1 MATSRGGPL
10 PHTTPPRLAYMYI
23 SASTHEAQR
32 QKRGGGRRGAR
43 AGLRRS
49 AARAGGG
56 AQVYA
61 VARRREH
68 LEPLAA
74 LGIRTGAF
82 DLSKAAAAAEAA
94 ERELGR
100 VDGLA
105 ITAGGWAP
113 GRLDETEEEVLDS
126 MLSVNL
132 RAHLWTVKSF
142 LKLMRPGSAVALV
155 TSIWG
160 PVKRS
165 PGALA
170 YTVSKAAA
178 APLVE
183 TLAAELLE
191 RGIRVNGVAPGAMAR
206 EAEAAKLGAPA
217 APPEYVADVVLWLL
231 TDEARWVTGALIPV
245 GGGRRLITP

>member
-1 MATSRGGPL
+1 
-10 PHTTPPRLAYMYI
+10 
-23 SASTHEAQR
+23 
-32 QKRGGGRRGAR
+32 
-43 AGLRRS
+43 
-49 AARAGGG
+49 
-56 AQVYA
+56 

-74 LGIRTGAF
+74 LGIKTGAF
-82 DLSKAAAAAEAA
+82 DLSKPEGAAAAAEAV
-94 ERELGR
+94 EKELGR

-105 ITAGGWAP
+105 ITVGGWTP
-113 GRLDETEEEVLDS
+113 GRLEETEEEVLNS

-132 RAHLWTVKSF
+132 RAHLWTVKFF
-142 LKLMRPGSAVALV
+142 LKLMRPGSAVVLV

-160 PVKRS
+160 PIKRS

-178 APLVE
+178 AALVE

-191 RGIRVNGVAPGAMAR
+191 RGIRVNGVAPGAMSR
-206 EAEAAKLGAPA
+206 EAEVAKLGAPA
-217 APPEYVADVVLWLL
+217 APPEHVADVVLWLL

-245 GGGRRLITP
+245 DGGRRLITP

>member
-1 MATSRGGPL
+1 MRLSGRNVVVAGAGPGL
-10 PHTTPPRLAYMYI
+10 G
-23 SASTHEAQR
+23 SAVA
-32 QKRGGGRRGAR
+32 RRA
-43 AGLRRS
+43 LEE
-49 AARAGGG
+49 G

-74 LGIRTGAF
+74 LGIWTGAF
-82 DLSKAAAAAEAA
+82 DLSKPEGAAAAAETA
-94 ERELGR
+94 ERVLGR
-100 VDGLA
+100 VDGLV

-113 GRLDETEEEVLDS
+113 GRLEETEEEILDS

-142 LKLMRPGSAVALV
+142 LKLMRPGSAVVLV

-160 PVKRS
+160 PIKRS

-178 APLVE
+178 AALVE
-183 TLAAELLE
+183 TLAAELLD
-191 RGIRVNGVAPGAMAR
+191 RGVRVNGVAPGAMSR
-206 EAEAAKLGAPA
+206 EAEAARLGAPA
-217 APPEYVADVVLWLL
+217 APPEHVADVVLWLL

-245 GGGRRLITP
+245 DGGRRLITP

>member
-1 MATSRGGPL
+1 M
-10 PHTTPPRLAYMYI
+10 RLRDRNVVVTGAAPGLG
-23 SASTHEAQR
+23 SAV
-32 QKRGGGRRGAR
+32 AR
-43 AGLRRS
+43 
-49 AARAGGG
+49 RAGGG
-56 AQVYA
+56 SPSLCGGK
-61 VARRREH
+61 RREH

-82 DLSKAAAAAEAA
+82 DLSKPEGVAAAAEAV
-94 ERELGR
+94 EKELGR

-113 GRLDETEEEVLDS
+113 GRLEETDEQVLDS

-142 LKLMRPGSAVALV
+142 LKLMRPGSAVVLV

-160 PVKRS
+160 PSRGP

-170 YTVSKAAA
+170 YIVSKTAAA
-178 APLVE
+178 ALVE

-191 RGIRVNGVAPGAMAR
+191 RGIRVNGVAPGAMSR
-206 EAEAAKLGAPA
+206 EAEVAKLGR
-217 APPEYVADVVLWLL
+217 PP
-231 TDEARWVTGALIPV
+231 
-245 GGGRRLITP
+245 RRQNTSPTW

>member
-1 MATSRGGPL
+1 MRLSGRNVVVAGAGPGL
-10 PHTTPPRLAYMYI
+10 G
-23 SASTHEAQR
+23 SAVA
-32 QKRGGGRRGAR
+32 RRA
-43 AGLRRS
+43 LEE
-49 AARAGGG
+49 G

-82 DLSKAAAAAEAA
+82 DLSKPEGAAAAAEEA

-113 GRLDETEEEVLDS
+113 GRLEETEEEVLDF

-142 LKLMRPGSAVALV
+142 LKLMRPGSAVVLV

-160 PVKRS
+160 PIKRS

-170 YTVSKAAA
+170 YTVSKAATTA
-178 APLVE
+178 LVE

-191 RGIRVNGVAPGAMAR
+191 RGIRVNGVAPGAMSRAT
-206 EAEAAKLGAPA
+206 EAAKLGAPA
-217 APPEYVADVVLWLL
+217 APPENVADVVLWLL

-245 GGGRRLITP
+245 DGGRRLITP

>member
-1 MATSRGGPL
+1 MRLRGRNVVVAGAGPGL
-10 PHTTPPRLAYMYI
+10 G
-23 SASTHEAQR
+23 SAVA
-32 QKRGGGRRGAR
+32 
-43 AGLRRS
+43 RRS
-49 AARAGGG
+49 LEEG

-82 DLSKAAAAAEAA
+82 DLSKPEGAAAAAEAA
-94 ERELGR
+94 EKELGR

-113 GRLDETEEEVLDS
+113 GRLEETEEEVLDS

-142 LKLMRPGSAVALV
+142 LKLMRPGSAVVLV

-160 PVKRS
+160 PIKRS

-178 APLVE
+178 AALVE
-183 TLAAELLE
+183 SLAAELLE
-191 RGIRVNGVAPGAMAR
+191 RGIRVNGVAPGAMSR

-245 GGGRRLITP
+245 DGGRRLNTP

>member
-1 MATSRGGPL
+1 
-10 PHTTPPRLAYMYI
+10 
-23 SASTHEAQR
+23 
-32 QKRGGGRRGAR
+32 
-43 AGLRRS
+43 
-49 AARAGGG
+49 
-56 AQVYA
+56 V
-61 VARRREH
+61 
-68 LEPLAA
+68 
-74 LGIRTGAF
+74 
-82 DLSKAAAAAEAA
+82 
-94 ERELGR
+94 LGR

-113 GRLDETEEEVLDS
+113 GRLEETEEEILDS

-142 LKLMRPGSAVALV
+142 LKLMRPGSAVVLV

-178 APLVE
+178 AALVE
-183 TLAAELLE
+183 TLAAELLD
-191 RGIRVNGVAPGAMAR
+191 RGVRVNGVAPGAMSR

-217 APPEYVADVVLWLL
+217 APPEHVADVVLWLL

-245 GGGRRLITP
+245 DGGRRLVTP